1 MEYYKNYQG
10 TLSNAQSIREGAA
23 QRKSVKVAG
32 GLASRLSRKL
42 PAEEPDFKTT
52 TANYLLE
59 VQNMFSG
66 TQEKLAANG
75 IEDYLGEEEQKTKIE
90 NLSAPSAS
98 TEGRGNG
105 SSFLDRLIQSESSG
119 NRNAFRTNKDGK
131 SFAGLVQLGQAR
143 VDDYNKTH
151 NTNIKLA
158 DFEANPEIE
167 QSVIGWHIQDLT
179 GLAEQ
184 LSTETGMDVN
194 GLVAVG
200 HLGGRT
206 GMKKFARGGYDPA
219 DELGTNLSDYYGKF
233 KNK

>member
-10 TLSNAQSIREGAA
+10 TLSIAQSIREAA
-23 QRKSVKVAG
+23 TQGKVIKSG
-32 GLASRLSRKL
+32 GLASRVARKPL
-42 PAEEPDFKTT
+42 LDDTDFRNV
-52 TANYLLE
+52 TANYMLE
-59 VQNMFSG
+59 IQKMFSS
-66 TQEKLAANG
+66 TKERLAT
-75 IEDYLGEEEQKTKIE
+75 EDIQSYLGEAEQKTRVE
-90 NLSAPSAS
+90 NLSSPSAS

-105 SSFLDRLIQSESSG
+105 SNFLDRLIQSESSG

-151 NTNIKLA
+151 NTDIKLA
-158 DFEANPEIE
+158 DFESNPDIE
-167 QSVIGWHIQDLT
+167 KSVIDWHMQDLT
-179 GLAEQ
+179 SLAEQ

>member
-10 TLSNAQSIREGAA
+10 TMSIAQSIREAA
-23 QRKSVKVAG
+23 TQGKVIKSG
-32 GLASRLSRKL
+32 GLASRVAKKPLL
-42 PAEEPDFKTT
+42 DDIDFRNV
-52 TANYLLE
+52 TANYMLE
-59 VQNMFSG
+59 IQNMFSG
-66 TQEKLAANG
+66 TKEKLAA
-75 IEDYLGEEEQKTKIE
+75 EDIQSYLGEAEQKTKIE

-119 NRNAFRTNKDGK
+119 DRNAFRTNKDGK

-151 NTNIKLA
+151 NTDIKLA
-158 DFEANPEIE
+158 DFEANPDIE